1 MESNFY
7 YALGHDLR
15 RRMIKI
21 IGDNEF
27 SSFTSLKKELKVST
41 GTIYHHLDA
50 LSQLIEQGK
59 DKKYYLTELGK
70 HAYDSLQDN
79 IESIISPDFS
89 KKEFNSPILKSLMFL
104 TPKKIINYE
113 KGYKIYTV
121 IFSIGL
127 LILGLIFCNLNN
139 LFPILLFFTN
149 IFQSF
154 QNTNV
159 SLQIFFNVFFII
171 NFLLYYFI
179 NEITCRLVYKKNE
192 NSIKFL
198 ISFSLIFYP
207 TIIYLAIHYLFKE
220 LDLLDYSVISI
231 LDNILMIIFQV
242 WALWLLTY
250 NLIVNK
256 HLKIE
261 NALIISLLIHYSGF
275 SIILALTI

>member
-15 RRMIKI
+15 RRIIKI

-27 SSFTSLKKELKVST
+27 SSFTTLKKELKVST

-59 DKKYYLTELGK
+59 DKKYYLTELGQ

-79 IESIISPDFS
+79 IETITDFS

-113 KGYKIYTV
+113 KGYKIYAV

-127 LILGLIFCNLNN
+127 LTLGLILCNLTD
-139 LFPILLFFTN
+139 LFPILLFFTKL
-149 IFQSF
+149 FQSF
-154 QNTNV
+154 QNSNI
-159 SLQIFFNVFFII
+159 SLQILFNIFFII

-179 NEITCRLVYKKNE
+179 NELICRIVYKKNE

-198 ISFSLIFYP
+198 LSFSLIFYP

-220 LDLLDYSVISI
+220 LDLLDYSVITI
-231 LDNILMIIFQV
+231 MDNILMIIFQV

-256 HLKIE
+256 HLKVE
-261 NALIISLLIHYSGF
+261 SALIISLLIHYGGF
-275 SIILALTI
+275 SIILALSI

>member
-1 MESNFY
+1 
-7 YALGHDLR
+7 
-15 RRMIKI
+15 MIKI

-27 SSFTSLKKELKVST
+27 SSFTTLKKELKVST

-79 IESIISPDFS
+79 IETITDFS

-127 LILGLIFCNLNN
+127 LILGLIFCNLTG

-149 IFQSF
+149 LFQSF
-154 QNTNV
+154 QNTNI
-159 SLQIFFNVFFII
+159 SLQIFFNIFFII

-179 NEITCRLVYKKNE
+179 NESICRIVYKKNE

-198 ISFSLIFYP
+198 LSFSLTFYP

-220 LDLLDYSVISI
+220 LDLLDYSIISI
-231 LDNILMIIFQV
+231 MDSILMIIFQV

-256 HLKIE
+256 HLKVE
-261 NALIISLLIHYSGF
+261 GALIISLLIHYGGF
-275 SIILALTI
+275 SIILALSI

>member
-15 RRMIKI
+15 RRIIKI

-27 SSFTSLKKELKVST
+27 SSFTTLKKELKVST

-50 LSQLIEQGK
+50 LSQLIEQRK
-59 DKKYYLTELGK
+59 DKKYYLTELGQ
-70 HAYDSLQDN
+70 HAYDSLQDS
-79 IESIISPDFS
+79 IETITDFS
-89 KKEFNSPILKSLMFL
+89 KKEFNSPILKILMFL

-113 KGYKIYTV
+113 KGYKIYAV

-127 LILGLIFCNLNN
+127 LILGLIFCNLTD
-139 LFPILLFFTN
+139 LFPTLLFFTN
-149 IFQSF
+149 LFQSF
-154 QNTNV
+154 QNTNIG
-159 SLQIFFNVFFII
+159 LQIFFNIFFII

-179 NEITCRLVYKKNE
+179 NELICRIVYKKNE

-198 ISFSLIFYP
+198 LSFSLIFYP
-207 TIIYLAIHYLFKE
+207 TIIYLTIHYIFKE
-220 LDLLDYSVISI
+220 LDLLNYSVISI
-231 LDNILMIIFQV
+231 MDNILMIIFQV

-256 HLKIE
+256 HLRLE
-261 NALIISLLIHYSGF
+261 SALIISLLIHYGGF
-275 SIILALTI
+275 SIILALSI